1 MKILDRYILRHFIQH
16 FLFGLFTFIIIFIIV
31 DLFEN
36 LDRFIDRNIGVIMV
50 VKYYLFYIPDI
61 LKLIIPVGMLLAS
74 LFTISRFANY
84 SELTAFKS
92 AGISV
97 YRYLMPIMIFGVII
111 TLFSLY
117 FNGWIVPEANR
128 LKFNFERS
136 YLGKNTIPNVIQN
149 IFIKDAPNR
158 IINVEFY
165 DKIAK
170 KCQNVSI
177 EIFNP
182 DTLRVLKKRYDIRE
196 MTWDAQRNEWLL
208 NNITYR
214 IFNNLESENL
224 QFIPASFLSA
234 FADIK
239 NIDINPEVL
248 DKKQLKPEELKLN
261 EFKVY
266 VEKLERSGQ
275 PAFKENVDYYSA
287 IAFPFANLVTI
298 IFGVAISSNK
308 RNTSAALHFGISMIV
323 SFLYLGFMKIVQVFG
338 YNGDLPPILAAW
350 LGNLI
355 FLLISIT
362 NFIVANKT

>member
-1 MKILDRYILRHFIQH
+1 MKILDRYILRHFIQN
-16 FLFGLFTFIIIFIIV
+16 FLFGLFTFVIIFIIV

-36 LDRFIDRNIGVIMV
+36 LDRFIDRNIGALMV
-50 VKYYLFYIPDI
+50 AKYYLFYIPDI

-74 LFTISRFANY
+74 LFTISRFVNY

-97 YRYLMPIMIFGVII
+97 YRYLMPIMVFGIFI

-128 LKFNFERS
+128 LKFNFERL
-136 YLGKNTIPNVIQN
+136 YLGRNTVPNVIQN
-149 IFIKDAPNR
+149 IFIKDTPNR
-158 IINVEFY
+158 IIYIELY
-165 DKIAK
+165 DKISK
-170 KCQNVSI
+170 RCQNVSI
-177 EIFNP
+177 EIFDP
-182 DTLRVLKKRYDIRE
+182 DTLKILRKRYDIKE
-196 MTWDAQRNEWLL
+196 MQWNSQKNEWFL

-214 IFNNLESENL
+214 IFNNLASENL
-224 QFIPASFLSA
+224 QYINTGFLTSFA
-234 FADIK
+234 EIK
-239 NIDINPEVL
+239 NIDVNPEIL
-248 DKKQLKPEELKLN
+248 NKKQLKPEELKLD
-261 EFKVY
+261 EFKTY
-266 VEKLERSGQ
+266 VEKLEHSGQ

-308 RNTSAALHFGISMIV
+308 RNASAALHFGISMIV

-355 FLLISIT
+355 FLGISVINFMVT
-362 NFIVANKT
+362 NK

>member
-1 MKILDRYILRHFIQH
+1 MKVLDRYILRHFIQH
-16 FLFGLFTFIIIFIIV
+16 FLFGLFTFVIIFIIV

-36 LDRFIDRNIGVIMV
+36 LDRFIDRGVTVFMV
-50 VKYYLFYIPDI
+50 AKYYLFFIPDI

-117 FNGWIVPEANR
+117 FNGWVVPVANR

-136 YLGKNTIPNVIQN
+136 YLGKNTVPNIIQN
-149 IFIKDAPNR
+149 IFIKDRPNR
-158 IINVEFY
+158 IINVELY
-165 DKIAK
+165 DKVSK
-170 KCQNVSI
+170 KCQNISI
-177 EIFNP
+177 EIFDP
-182 DTLRVLKKRYDIRE
+182 DTLTILRKRYDIRE
-196 MTWDAQRNEWLL
+196 MVWNAQKNEWLL
-208 NNITYR
+208 RDITYR
-214 IFNNLESENL
+214 IFNKLDSENL
-224 QFIPASFLSA
+224 QFIPASSLTS

-239 NIDINPEVL
+239 NIDVSPEIL
-248 DKKQLKPEELKLN
+248 DKKQLKPEELKLD
-261 EFKVY
+261 EFKGY

-308 RNTSAALHFGISMIV
+308 RNASVALHFGISMIV
-323 SFLYLGFMKIVQVFG
+323 SFLYLGFIKIVQVFG

-350 LGNLI
+350 FGNLV
-355 FLLISIT
+355 FLLISII
-362 NFIVANKT
+362 NFIAVNKT

>member
-1 MKILDRYILRHFIQH
+1 MKIIDRYILRHFIQH
-16 FLFGLFTFIIIFIIV
+16 FLFGLFTFVIIFIVV

-36 LDRFIDRNIGVIMV
+36 LDRFIDRNIGALMV
-50 VKYYLFYIPDI
+50 AKYYLFFIPDI
-61 LKLIIPVGMLLAS
+61 LKLITPVGMLLAS
-74 LFTISRFANY
+74 LFTISRFASY

-97 YRYLMPIMIFGVII
+97 YRYLMPIMVFGALI

-136 YLGKNTIPNVIQN
+136 YLGRNTVPNVIQN
-149 IFIKDAPNR
+149 IFIKDTPNR
-158 IINVEFY
+158 IINVELY

-177 EIFNP
+177 EIFDP
-182 DTLRVLKKRYDIRE
+182 DTVRILRKRYDIRE
-196 MTWDAQRNEWLL
+196 MVWNAQRKEWFL
-208 NNITYR
+208 NNITSR
-214 IFNNLESENL
+214 TFNNLESESL
-224 QFIPASFLSA
+224 QSLPANFLSS

-239 NIDINPEVL
+239 NIDINPDVL
-248 DKKQLKPEELKLN
+248 DKKQLKPEELKLD
-261 EFKVY
+261 EFKDY

-308 RNTSAALHFGISMIV
+308 RNASAALNFGVSLIV

-338 YNGDLPPILAAW
+338 YNGDLPPLLAAW
-350 LGNLI
+350 LGNLV
-355 FLLISIT
+355 FLLVSLV
-362 NFIVANKT
+362 NFIAVNKN